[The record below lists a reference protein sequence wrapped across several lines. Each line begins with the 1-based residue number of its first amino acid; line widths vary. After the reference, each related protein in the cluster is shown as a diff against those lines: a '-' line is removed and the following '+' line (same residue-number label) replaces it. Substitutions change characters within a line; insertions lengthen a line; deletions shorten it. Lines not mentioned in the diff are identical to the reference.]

1 MKDEKREDRKVNEEF
16 LRDELGKIDKEDVD
30 AALRKE
36 KDVTEKIKDVKL
48 LNKYS
53 EMGKTMFGML
63 RDFKNG
69 NYKDVPWLT
78 IAAIVFS
85 MLYIFNPLDLV
96 PDFIPG
102 LGYIDDLAVFT
113 YAIKFIENDLHKY
126 LDWKLAS
133 NEERLQ
139 RTTP

>member
-1 MKDEKREDRKVNEEF
+1 MKDEKRKVDENF
-16 LRDELGKIDKEDVD
+16 LKEELGKIDKEDVD

-36 KDVTEKIKDVKL
+36 KEVSKKMTDVKL
-48 LNKYS
+48 LSKYA

-85 MLYIFNPLDLV
+85 MLYIFNPLDLI

-113 YAIKFIENDLHKY
+113 YAIKFVETDMHKY
-126 LDWKLAS
+126 LDWKLGK
-133 NEERLQ
+133 NEEELQ
-139 RTTP
+139 KG